1 MGKLSIFEMVMICIK
16 WFVRQIDRLNED
28 QTNCKRTLKLCR
40 EVSDVFEQENA
51 EYKRMIYAIE
61 QEIDNLQ
68 YDGRKGTSYATW
80 LEIRK
85 IINKD

>member
-16 WFVRQIDRLNED
+16 WFVRQIDQLNED
-28 QTNCKRTLKLCR
+28 LMNCKLSGKGWKEC
-40 EVSDVFEQENA
+40 SDTFEQENA

-61 QEIDNLQ
+61 QEIGNLQ
-68 YDGRKGTSYATW
+68 YDGLKGTSYATW

>member
-1 MGKLSIFEMVMICIK
+1 MGKLSIFEMVMICIR

-61 QEIDNLQ
+61 QEIEDL
-68 YDGRKGTSYATW
+68 KGTNYATY

>member
-1 MGKLSIFEMVMICIK
+1 MGKLSIFEMVMICIR
-16 WFVRQIDRLNED
+16 WFVRQIDQLD
-28 QTNCKRTLKLCR
+28 VDLTNCDISRKSWKDC
-40 EVSDVFEQENA
+40 SDTFEQQNT

-61 QEIDNLQ
+61 QEIEDL
-68 YDGRKGTSYATW
+68 KGTNYATY

>member
-1 MGKLSIFEMVMICIK
+1 MGKLSIFEMVMICIR
-16 WFVRQIDRLNED
+16 WFVRQIDQLND
-28 QTNCKRTLKLCR
+28 DLMNCKIGRNTWKDC
-40 EVSDVFEQENA
+40 SDGFEQQNA

-61 QEIDNLQ
+61 QETEDL
-68 YDGRKGTSYATW
+68 KGTNYATY

>member
-16 WFVRQIDRLNED
+16 WFVRQIDQLND
-28 QTNCKRTLKLCR
+28 DLMNCDISRKSWKDCS
-40 EVSDVFEQENA
+40 EVFEQEST

-61 QEIDNLQ
+61 QEIEGL
-68 YDGRKGTSYATW
+68 KGTNYATY

>member
-16 WFVRQIDRLNED
+16 WFVRQIDQLNED
-28 QTNCKRTLKLCR
+28 LMNCKLSGKGWKEC
-40 EVSDVFEQENA
+40 SDTFEQQNT

-61 QEIDNLQ
+61 QEIEDL
-68 YDGRKGTSYATW
+68 KGTNYATY